1 MKKTLCLFLVCV
13 MLTCV
18 ACSTENE
25 ESSAAVS
32 EETSKTVSEVPSAE
46 PSEEPSAVSEE
57 VSEGSSEESAEEYSY
72 PPESEELTAPTVY
85 GCTKLYDDAFV
96 VLGNCD
102 EGARIFWI
110 YDGVMDSTASDHGY
124 YSIRVKG
131 KKGELKMWEEKDG
144 FKSRT
149 RTYYAQPKPVDPDEW
164 KIIAGYD
171 YQFHLDYT
179 LNDFLCNNLYS
190 QKNLDSLT
198 ERLRKRAESTDAEI
212 IYILVPS
219 PASIYP
225 ETMPADYVRQSE
237 TSRLDQVM
245 KAVSDAGIKCID
257 VRSIFNEHKN
267 DEYKL
272 YWKTD
277 SHWTDYGAFLV
288 YTELFNYI
296 SEKYPASAPHPFEDF
311 NWVEDYYY
319 GGDMSYYLEYYG
331 GNMPMKEYNVLRKP
345 KFEMPK
351 SITSIRRYNG
361 TKELTYDQNTMP
373 AKKTIKTD
381 RPDRP
386 NAYIM
391 RDSYST
397 QMYDILADGF
407 NNTYYQ
413 GMWGFSFNKSEIESC
428 DADYVIYI
436 IVERNLDNVFN

>member
-1 MKKTLCLFLVCV
+1 MKKMLCLFLIAVMILCV
-13 MLTCV
+13 SC
-18 ACSTENE
+18 AESDDEN
-25 ESSAAVS
+25 SSD
-32 EETSKTVSEVPSAE
+32 TSAETVSEAS
-46 PSEEPSAVSEE
+46 SEE
-57 VSEGSSEESAEEYSY
+57 VSEEGSVLSEEESSEESAEEYSY

-102 EGARIFWI
+102 EGARVFWI
-110 YDGVMDSTASDHGY
+110 FDGQMDSTASDHGY
-124 YSIRVKG
+124 YSIRVKA
-131 KKGELKMWEEKDG
+131 KKGELKIWEEKDG

-149 RTYYAQPKPVDPDEW
+149 RTYNARPKSVDPDEW
-164 KIIAGYD
+164 KVIAGYD

-198 ERLRKRAESTDAEI
+198 SRLKKRAESSSAEI

-219 PASIYP
+219 PATIYP

-245 KAVSDAGIKCID
+245 TAINNAGVKCID
-257 VRSIFNEHKN
+257 VRALFNEHKN

-296 SEKYPASAPHPFEDF
+296 AETHPECAPHPFEDF
-311 NWVEDYYY
+311 DWVEDYYY

-331 GNMPMKEYNVLRKP
+331 GDMPMKEYNVLRKP
-345 KFEMPK
+345 RYEMPK
-351 SITSIRRYNG
+351 AITSVRRYNG
-361 TKELTYDQNTMP
+361 AKELTYDQNTMP
-373 AKKTIKTD
+373 AKKTISTN
-381 RPDRP
+381 RPELP
-386 NAYIM
+386 NAYVL

-407 NNTYYQ
+407 NNTYFQ
-413 GMWGFSFNKSEIESC
+413 GMWGFSYNKTDIENC
-428 DADYVIYI
+428 KADYVIYI

>member
-1 MKKTLCLFLVCV
+1 MKKLLCLFLVMI
-13 MLTCV
+13 MLFCA
-18 ACSTENE
+18 ACSENADDV
-25 ESSAAVS
+25 SAPVS
-32 EETSKTVSEVPSAE
+32 EETPSAE
-46 PSEEPSAVSEE
+46 ASDTSGVSEEISAEASTEISEEP
-57 VSEGSSEESAEEYSY
+57 SEESAEEYSF
-72 PPESEELTAPTVY
+72 PPESEELAAPTVY

-102 EGARIFWI
+102 DGAKVYWIF
-110 YDGVMDSTASDHGY
+110 DGVMDSTESDHGY
-124 YSIRVKG
+124 YSIRVKA
-131 KKGELKMWEEKDG
+131 KKGELQIWEEKDG

-149 RTYYAQPKPVDPDEW
+149 RTYNARPKAVDPDEW
-164 KIIAGYD
+164 KIIAGYN

-198 ERLRKRAESTDAEI
+198 ERLKKRAASSSAEI

-219 PASIYP
+219 PATIYP
-225 ETMPADYVRQSE
+225 ETMPSDYVRQSE

-245 KAVSDAGIKCID
+245 KAINDAGVKCID
-257 VRSIFNEHKN
+257 VRSLFNEHKN

-331 GNMPMKEYNVLRKP
+331 GDMPMKEYNVLRKP
-345 KFEMPK
+345 KYEMPK
-351 SITSIRRYNG
+351 AITSVRRYNG
-361 TKELTYDQNTMP
+361 SKELTYDQDTMP
-373 AKKTIKTD
+373 AKKTIKTN
-381 RPDRP
+381 RPDLP
-386 NAYIM
+386 NAYVM

-407 NNTYYQ
+407 NNTYFQ
-413 GMWGFSFNKSEIESC
+413 GMWGFSYNKSDIESC